1 MRNLVVF
8 LLLAALAANGASAA
22 SGQQAENSPPASA
35 KATEVPCEGATSPI
49 PGIDARGDI
58 DSDGHDEVA
67 AVTYCGAG
75 DDMEIVVSKLDS
87 EGVKRAIAAT
97 GTWGRDNVRRNQVT
111 LQPGSLTY
119 STNCNGSCGDQ
130 TWSEDFT
137 FRFERKALVLV
148 SIDQSWL
155 NSDGSAYGTRINL
168 LKGYATHF
176 RKKGSREVERRTTF
190 KPATVSFNEF
200 SLDAMHDVIDS
211 TPGMHGYV
219 DEHFHFREQ

>member
-1 MRNLVVF
+1 MRTLVVF
-8 LLLAALAANGASAA
+8 LLLATVAATGASAA
-22 SGQQAENSPPASA
+22 SDHQAENSPPASA
-35 KATEVPCEGATSPI
+35 KATEVPCEGATSPV

-75 DDMEIVVSKLDS
+75 DDMEIVVSKRDS
-87 EGVKRAIAAT
+87 DGVKRVIAAT
-97 GTWGRDNVRRNQVT
+97 GTWGRDNLRRDQIS
-111 LQPGSLTY
+111 LQRGSLTY
-119 STNCNGSCGDQ
+119 STNCNGSCGEQ
-130 TWSEDFT
+130 SWSEDFT

-148 SIDQSWL
+148 SIEQSWM

-168 LKGYATHF
+168 LKGYAIHF

-190 KPATVSFNEF
+190 KPATLSFNAF
-200 SLDAMHDVIDS
+200 SLDTMHDVIDS
-211 TPGMHGYV
+211 TLGMHGYV